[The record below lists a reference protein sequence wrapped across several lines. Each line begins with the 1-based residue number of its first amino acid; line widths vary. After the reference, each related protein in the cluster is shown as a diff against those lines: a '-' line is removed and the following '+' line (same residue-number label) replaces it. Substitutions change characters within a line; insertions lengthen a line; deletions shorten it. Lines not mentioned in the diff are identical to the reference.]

1 MAQHFIPL
9 YLNRRL
15 NTQECTYMY
24 IYSQETI
31 ENLFF
36 YKALLMCVVSFA
48 SGISAMF
55 SSLICMMLLFVD
67 ISYIFGSLIFN
78 KNSNACTLYVR
89 NYCRVSMQ
97 SPSEVECCLSGNFY
111 RSRSSR

>member
-31 ENLFF
+31 ENLLF
-36 YKALLMCVVSFA
+36 YKAL
-48 SGISAMF
+48 
-55 SSLICMMLLFVD
+55 
-67 ISYIFGSLIFN
+67 Y
-78 KNSNACTLYVR
+78 
-89 NYCRVSMQ
+89 
-97 SPSEVECCLSGNFY
+97 
-111 RSRSSR
+111 